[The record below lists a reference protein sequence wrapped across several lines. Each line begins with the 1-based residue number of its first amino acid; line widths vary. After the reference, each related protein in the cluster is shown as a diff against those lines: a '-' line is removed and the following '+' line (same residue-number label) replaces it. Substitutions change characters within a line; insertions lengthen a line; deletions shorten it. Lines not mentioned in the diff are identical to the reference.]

1 MSSTKGN
8 KKPLE
13 KPKKASLYE
22 FYINNAQKNE
32 EEYKFKDNCVDTK
45 KYNIITFLPK
55 ALLYQF
61 VRIANVYFLV
71 CAILQCLPAIS
82 PLGAETALVPI
93 IIVLSVS
100 IIREGIE
107 DLERA
112 KLDKEQ
118 NSEPTEVY
126 VDVQWEQTQSGKL
139 HMGEIVSV
147 KQDDAF
153 PADLILIDSDLPE
166 GICFIET
173 GTLDGEK
180 TLKLKESPTQTA
192 GKFNKNGEKQSNFN
206 IYGNALADQPN
217 PELYLLNGKMHLVFT
232 NMNNKGVQETHDI
245 PLDAKQL
252 LLKGAKLRNTS
263 WIIGIV
269 VYTGHN
275 CKIMK
280 NSKDPVTKFSS
291 VELLMN
297 KALVF
302 IFILQAI
309 LCIFAAIFR
318 GYFYKSN
325 KLKKVDGGGGND
337 DSDKSFGYTEKSYGV
352 ESFLNYFT
360 YLLLLNTMIP
370 ISLIITLEVVKLI
383 QGAFMKTDA
392 YSYSKVRKKW
402 LNPNSISLNEEC
414 GLVNYIFSDKTG
426 TLTCNRMQFKYC
438 VIGDICYEYLRTENE
453 GSIKEIN
460 FRYDENIIPFRKF
473 EMFDNML
480 DENKMRNAAK
490 YNNFIL
496 KSEKDSSVKLSLENT
511 QDLIEHFWYGLCLC
525 HSCSI
530 QQNEDGTEE
539 YICVSPDSIELVK
552 TAKDQGWNFI
562 ESGSSS
568 IKRIK
573 LGKDGLYRN
582 DIERLQLIEFS
593 SDRKRETVI
602 VKDRGLIKVFS
613 KGADSIIEE
622 RLDKNTP
629 ESVLKQCKY
638 YVNKFSAQG
647 FRTLFL
653 AMKILSQEEYDEY
666 ASKLKEAQ
674 MSEDKDK
681 KVEEANNIVESNL
694 FLIGTTIVE
703 DKLQENVPETIRNLR
718 LSNIK
723 VWMLTGDKMN
733 TAYNIGLSCNLINK
747 EMEIFSICGIE
758 VKKNENLEIINK
770 DERDKVITDFAKKF
784 EKFKGKFDSM
794 EKPQFGILVDEKAL
808 LTINEDE
815 EIQHIFLNI
824 AKDAVA
830 VICCR
835 VSPLQKS
842 QVVKMMKNY
851 DPSAIT
857 LAIGD
862 GGNDVSMIMEAHIGI
877 GIYGEEGMRAVQ
889 SSDYAIGEF
898 QCLSPLLFFHGR
910 TNYTRNSECIEYF
923 FYKNFV
929 FTVVQFLFGFY
940 CNFTGQTII
949 DDWFITTFNLI
960 FTSLPLGARA
970 LLDHD
975 LKPDDGEVVN
985 KMLPFMYAENRD
997 NPIFTIKNFLLT
1009 LVKGI
1014 IHCVINFFF
1023 VVYSFQDESF
1033 DEKGNLPE
1041 LWVISVSLFT
1051 NILLIVSSDLLI
1063 YTKYHTWINFV
1074 IIGVVTGVAYVLFVI
1089 VVHNISFF
1097 NSVGTMVNTFGSSKV
1112 WLLFILVCGTC
1123 VLIDFTILAFNYS
1136 FNRNITTLLQLQYNS
1151 SGVLNDEDDVPEEI
1165 KEKLKI
1171 YNKLEENT
1179 NEEDNNKNDTKLK
1192 DESSNANLLQPKE
1205 KKLFD
1210 KANNSRSGSKSE
1222 SNSRSDSK
1230 SDSKSNSKSDTNS
1243 EKSNNLSSRSE
1254 KSSLIDNK
1262 EKPKDKKNKKSSESQ
1277 SSDKD
1282 DKNSS
1287 NSNSKNKNNKKVK
1300 KGILRNKKKN
1310 VNNKN
1315 NNKSETESNNT
1326 SKSKSKNK
1334 SDSKSE
1340 TESNNS
1346 KSKSKNSS
1354 KKKSGSSGS
1363 DNASYNDI
1371 DSDFEKDI
1379 PKKTMEYMSKNNLET
1394 NNGIKNKD
1402 IKKNV
1407 TSINDVEDDD
1417 DDIGENYEDDF
1428 SENVSREIKYFNPKQ
1443 TKAPSSYYFCEE
1455 KPRILNRFQNYK

>member
-1 MSSTKGN
+1 MPCNICASK
-8 KKPLE
+8 E
-13 KPKKASLYE
+13 KSSLYE
-22 FYINNAQKNE
+22 FYINNSERNE
-32 EEYKFKDNCVDTK
+32 KEFHFKDNKVDTQ
-45 KYNIITFLPK
+45 KYNFITFLPK
-55 ALLYQF
+55 SLIYQF
-61 VRIANVYFLV
+61 YRVANIYFLV
-71 CAILQCLPAIS
+71 CAVLQCIPAIS
-82 PLGAETALVPI
+82 PLGMETALVPI

-100 IIREGIE
+100 IIREGVE
-107 DLERA
+107 DCTRA
-112 KLDKEQ
+112 KLDKQQ
-118 NSEPTEVY
+118 NNEPTEVY
-126 VDVQWEQTQSGKL
+126 VDEQWEQTQSGKL

-147 KQDDAF
+147 KQDDSF

-173 GTLDGEK
+173 GSLDGEK

-192 GKFNKNGEKQSNFN
+192 GKFNKNGEKLGNFT
-206 IYGNALADQPN
+206 ISGKALADQPN

-232 NMNNKGVQETHDI
+232 NMNNQGMEETHDI

-280 NSKDPVTKFSS
+280 NAKDPVTKYSS

-297 KALVF
+297 KALIF
-302 IFILQAI
+302 IFVLQAI
-309 LCIFAAIFR
+309 LCIVAAVLR
-318 GYFYKSN
+318 GEFYKSN
-325 KLKKVDGGGGND
+325 GLVKADGRDNKE
-337 DSDKSFGYTEKSYGV
+337 DKSFGYTERSYGW

-360 YLLLLNTMIP
+360 YMLLLNTMIP

-383 QGAFMKTDA
+383 QGAFMKVDA

-438 VIGDICYEYLRTENE
+438 VIGDICYEYLRTEGE
-453 GSIKEIN
+453 GTVKEIN
-460 FRYDENIIPFRKF
+460 FRYDENIIPFRKYDMF
-473 EMFDNML
+473 ENML
-480 DENKMRNAAK
+480 DENRMRNTTK
-490 YNNFIL
+490 YEDFII
-496 KSEKDSSVKLSLENT
+496 KSEKDSSIKLSLENT
-511 QDLIEHFWYGLCLC
+511 ENLIENFWYGLSLC

-568 IKRIK
+568 IKRIR
-573 LGKDGLYRN
+573 LGKDGLFRN
-582 DIERLQLIEFS
+582 DVERLQLIEFS

-602 VKDRGLIKVFS
+602 VKDRGIIKVYC

-622 RLDKNTP
+622 RLSKKTP
-629 ESVLKQCKY
+629 ESILKQCKY

-653 AMKILSQEEYDEY
+653 AMKVLSQEEYDNF
-666 ASKLKEAQ
+666 SSRLKEAQ
-674 MSEDKDK
+674 MSDDKDK
-681 KVEEANNIVESNL
+681 KVEEVNELVENNL

-747 EMEIFSICGIE
+747 DMKIFSICGIE
-758 VKKNENLEIINK
+758 VKKNEKLEIINK
-770 DERDKVITDFAKKF
+770 DERDQVITNFAKEF
-784 EKFKGKFDSM
+784 ERYKGQFDSL

-815 EIQHIFLNI
+815 MIQHIFLNI

-835 VSPLQKS
+835 VSPIQKS

-851 DPSAIT
+851 DSSAIT

-862 GGNDVSMIMEAHIGI
+862 GGNDVSMIMEAHIGV

-910 TNYTRNSECIEYF
+910 TNYIRNSECIQYF

-929 FTVVQFLFGFY
+929 FTVVQFIFGFY
-940 CNFTGQTII
+940 CNFTGQTIV

-960 FTSLPLGARA
+960 FTSLPLGCRA
-970 LLDHD
+970 LMDHD
-975 LKPDDGEVVN
+975 LKPDDGEVVH

-997 NPIFTIKNFLLT
+997 NPIFTIKHFLLT
-1009 LVKGI
+1009 LLKAI
-1014 IHCVINFFF
+1014 LHCAINFFC
-1023 VVYSFQDESF
+1023 VVYSFKGECF
-1033 DEKGNLPE
+1033 DEEGNIPE
-1041 LWVISVSLFT
+1041 LWVVSVSLFT
-1051 NILLIVSSDLLI
+1051 NILLIVSTDLLI
-1063 YTKYHTWINFV
+1063 YTKYHTWINFL
-1074 IIGVVTGVAYVLFVI
+1074 ILGIVTFLAYILFVML
-1089 VVHNISFF
+1089 VHNVPFF
-1097 NSVGTMVNTFGSSKV
+1097 NSVGTMVYTFRSIKI
-1112 WLLFILVCGTC
+1112 WLMFVFVCGTC
-1123 VLIDFTILAFNYS
+1123 ALIDFTILAFNYS
-1136 FNRNITTLLQLQYNS
+1136 FNRNIATLLKLQYNL
-1151 SGVLNDEDDVPEEI
+1151 SGEINDEENVDEEV

-1171 YNKLEENT
+1171 YNKLEDVKI
-1179 NEEDNNKNDTKLK
+1179 EEDNKSKN
-1192 DESSNANLLQPKE
+1192 E
-1205 KKLFD
+1205 KKLKEED
-1210 KANNSRSGSKSE
+1210 EPKVNKKKRGTKLIKKQKIKSNSNSE
-1222 SNSRSDSK
+1222 SNSDSK
-1230 SDSKSNSKSDTNS
+1230 SDSKSDSNSKSNS
-1243 EKSNNLSSRSE
+1243 ELNSSRSE
-1254 KSSLIDNK
+1254 NSNFIKNINK
-1262 EKPKDKKNKKSSESQ
+1262 ERRRTSESK
-1277 SSDKD
+1277 SDEN
-1282 DKNSS
+1282 NSE
-1287 NSNSKNKNNKKVK
+1287 
-1300 KGILRNKKKN
+1300 
-1310 VNNKN
+1310 
-1315 NNKSETESNNT
+1315 SET
-1326 SKSKSKNK
+1326 KSKN
-1334 SDSKSE
+1334 SKQNKRPANLRNQKKKKEKIRSE

-1346 KSKSKNSS
+1346 SSKSKNKSNYSKTGSNNSKSKSS
-1354 KKKSGSSGS
+1354 KKKSSSGS

-1371 DSDFEKDI
+1371 DSDLEKDI
-1379 PKKTMEYMSKNNLET
+1379 PKKTMEYMSRNHLET
-1394 NNGIKNKD
+1394 NKKD
-1402 IKKNV
+1402 IRKKS
-1407 TSINDVEDDD
+1407 TIINDDDNDD
-1417 DDIGENYEDDF
+1417 DDIGENYDEEY
-1428 SENVSREIKYFNPKQ
+1428 SENMSREVKYFYPKQ
-1443 TKAPSSYYFCEE
+1443 SQVPSSNYFKEE
-1455 KPRILNRFQNYK
+1455 KPRILNRFQNFK

>member
-1 MSSTKGN
+1 MPCNICSSKQKSN
-8 KKPLE
+8 
-13 KPKKASLYE
+13 LYE
-22 FYINNAQKNE
+22 FYINDSIRNE
-32 EEYKFKDNCVDTK
+32 KEYKFKDNCVDTK

-55 ALLYQF
+55 ALIYQF
-61 VRIANVYFLV
+61 YRVANIYFLA
-71 CAILQCLPAIS
+71 CAVLQCIPAIS

-107 DLERA
+107 DCARA
-112 KLDKEQ
+112 RLDKQQ
-118 NSEPTEVY
+118 NCEPTEVY
-126 VDVQWEQTQSGKL
+126 VDEQWEQTQSGKL

-192 GKFNKNGEKQSNFN
+192 GKFNKNGEKHGNFT
-206 IYGNALADQPN
+206 ISGNALADQPN

-232 NMNNKGVQETHDI
+232 NMNNQGMEEKHDI

-280 NSKDPVTKFSS
+280 NSKDPVTKYSS

-297 KALVF
+297 KALIF
-302 IFILQAI
+302 IFVLQAI
-309 LCIFAAIFR
+309 LCIVAAVLR
-318 GYFYKSN
+318 GEYYKSN
-325 KLKKVDGGGGND
+325 GLSKADGGQGKKDNKE
-337 DSDKSFGYTEKSYGV
+337 DKSFAYTEKSYGW
-352 ESFLNYFT
+352 ESFFNYFT

-438 VIGDICYEYLRTENE
+438 VIGDICYEYLRTESE
-453 GSIKEIN
+453 GSVKEIN
-460 FRYDENIIPFRKF
+460 FRYDENIIPFRKYDMF
-473 EMFDNML
+473 ENML
-480 DENKMRNAAK
+480 DENKMRNTAK
-490 YNNFIL
+490 YENFIL
-496 KSEKDSSVKLSLENT
+496 KSEKDSSIKLSLENT
-511 QDLIEHFWYGLCLC
+511 QDLIEHFWYGLSLC

-568 IKRIK
+568 IKRIR
-573 LGKDGLYRN
+573 LGKDGLFRN

-602 VKDRGLIKVFS
+602 VRDRGIIKVFI

-622 RLDKNTP
+622 RLSKKTP
-629 ESVLKQCKY
+629 ESILKQCKY

-653 AMKILSQEEYDEY
+653 AMKILSQEEYDDF

-681 KVEEANNIVESNL
+681 KVEEVNELVENDL

-747 EMEIFSICGIE
+747 DMKIFSICGIE
-758 VKKNENLEIINK
+758 VKKNEHLEIINK
-770 DERDKVITDFAKKF
+770 DERDQVITNFAKEF
-784 EKFKGKFDSM
+784 EKYKGQFDSL

-815 EIQHIFLNI
+815 MIQHIFLNI

-835 VSPLQKS
+835 VSPIQKS
-842 QVVKMMKNY
+842 QVVKMMKHY
-851 DPSAIT
+851 EPSAIT

-862 GGNDVSMIMEAHIGI
+862 GGNDVSMIMEAHIGV

-910 TNYTRNSECIEYF
+910 TNYIRNSECIQYF

-929 FTVVQFLFGFY
+929 FTVVQFIFGFY
-940 CNFTGQTII
+940 CNFTGQTIV

-960 FTSLPLGARA
+960 FTSLPLGCRA
-970 LLDHD
+970 LMDHD
-975 LKPDDGEVVN
+975 LKPDDGEVVH

-997 NPIFTIKNFLLT
+997 NPIFTIRHFLLT
-1009 LVKGI
+1009 LLKGI
-1014 IHCVINFFF
+1014 LHCSINFFC
-1023 VVYSFQDESF
+1023 VVYSFKGECF
-1033 DEKGNLPE
+1033 DEEGNIPE
-1041 LWVISVSLFT
+1041 LWVVSVSLFT
-1051 NILLIVSSDLLI
+1051 NILLIVTTDLLI

-1074 IIGVVTGVAYVLFVI
+1074 ILGIVTFLAYILFVI
-1089 VVHNISFF
+1089 LVHNVPFF
-1097 NSVGTMVNTFGSSKV
+1097 NSVGTMVFTFRSIKI
-1112 WLLFILVCGTC
+1112 WLMFIFVCGTC
-1123 VLIDFTILAFNYS
+1123 ALIDFTILAFNYS
-1136 FNRNITTLLQLQYNS
+1136 FNRNITTLLKLQYNLT
-1151 SGVLNDEDDVPEEI
+1151 GVINDEEEVAEEV

-1171 YNKLEENT
+1171 YNKLEDAKT
-1179 NEEDNNKNDTKLK
+1179 EEDNNKSKNQNENKLKEEDKSKANIMKPRKTKLLK
-1192 DESSNANLLQPKE
+1192 KE
-1205 KKLFD
+1205 QTK
-1210 KANNSRSGSKSE
+1210 
-1222 SNSRSDSK
+1222 SNSNSESK
-1230 SDSKSNSKSDTNS
+1230 SDSKSESKSDSESNS
-1243 EKSNNLSSRSE
+1243 ELSSSRSE
-1254 KSSLIDNK
+1254 NSNFIKNINK
-1262 EKPKDKKNKKSSESQ
+1262 ERRNTSES
-1277 SSDKD
+1277 KTD
-1282 DKNSS
+1282 DNNSGS
-1287 NSNSKNKNNKKVK
+1287 ETNSKNNKNQNKRAGNLKS
-1300 KGILRNKKKN
+1300 KKK
-1310 VNNKN
+1310 K
-1315 NNKSETESNNT
+1315 KESR
-1326 SKSKSKNK
+1326 
-1334 SDSKSE
+1334 KSE

-1346 KSKSKNSS
+1346 SSKSKSKSNSKTESNNSKSNSS
-1354 KKKSGSSGS
+1354 KNKSGSSGS

-1371 DSDFEKDI
+1371 DTDLEKDI
-1379 PKKTMEYMSKNNLET
+1379 PKKTMEYMCRNNLET
-1394 NNGIKNKD
+1394 NKKD
-1402 IKKNV
+1402 IRKKS
-1407 TSINDVEDDD
+1407 TILNDEDD
-1417 DDIGENYEDDF
+1417 DDIGENYDEEY
-1428 SENVSREIKYFNPKQ
+1428 SENMNREVKYFYPKQ
-1443 TKAPSSYYFCEE
+1443 SKVPSSNYFKEE
-1455 KPRILNRFQNYK
+1455 KPRILNRLQNYE

>member
-1 MSSTKGN
+1 MKSPN
-8 KKPLE
+8 
-13 KPKKASLYE
+13 KPKKTSLYE
-22 FYINNAQKNE
+22 FYINNSINNSQ
-32 EEYKFKDNCVDTK
+32 EYHFKDNSVNTK

-55 ALLYQF
+55 ALIYQF
-61 VRIANVYFLV
+61 VRVANIYFLV
-71 CAILQCLPAIS
+71 CAVLQCIPIIS

-107 DLERA
+107 DYARA
-112 KLDKEQ
+112 KLDKQQ

-126 VDVQWEQTQSGKL
+126 VDEQWEQTQSGKL

-192 GKFNKNGEKQSNFN
+192 GKFNKNGEKHGNFQ
-206 IYGNALADQPN
+206 ISGKVLADQPN

-232 NMNNKGVQETHDI
+232 NMNNKEREEAHDI

-280 NSKDPVTKFSS
+280 NSKEPVTKFSS

-297 KALVF
+297 KALIF
-302 IFILQAI
+302 IFVLQAI
-309 LCIFAAIFR
+309 LCIVSAVLR
-318 GYFYKSN
+318 GYFYKLYN
-325 KLKKVDGGGGND
+325 LEEVDGGMGD
-337 DSDKSFGYTEKSYGV
+337 DNANKANINFAYTENSYV
-352 ESFLNYFT
+352 WESVINYFT

-383 QGAFMKTDA
+383 QGAFMKVDA

-402 LNPNSISLNEEC
+402 LSPNSISLNEEC

-438 VIGDICYEYLRTENE
+438 VIGDICYEYLRTESE

-473 EMFDNML
+473 DMFENMI

-490 YNNFIL
+490 YNFIL
-496 KSEKDSSVKLSLENT
+496 QSEKDNSIKLSLQNT
-511 QDLIEHFWYGLCLC
+511 QDLIEHFWYGLSLC

-530 QQNEDGTEE
+530 QQNEDGTDE
-539 YICVSPDSIELVK
+539 YICISPDSIELVK

-573 LGKDGLYRN
+573 LGKDGLFRN

-602 VKDRGLIKVFS
+602 VKDRGIIKVYC

-622 RLDKNTP
+622 RLSKNTP
-629 ESVLKQCKY
+629 ESILKQCKY

-653 AMKILSQEEYDEY
+653 AMKILSQKEYDEY

-674 MSEDKDK
+674 MSEEDKDK
-681 KVEEANNIVESNL
+681 KVEKVNDMLENNL

-747 EMEIFSICGIE
+747 EMKIFSICGIE

-770 DERDKVITDFAKKF
+770 EEREKVILDFSKEFAKY
-784 EKFKGKFDSM
+784 KGQFDSL

-815 EIQHIFLNI
+815 SIQSIFLGI

-835 VSPLQKS
+835 VSPIQKS
-842 QVVKMMKNY
+842 QVVKMMKHY
-851 DPSAIT
+851 EPSAIT

-862 GGNDVSMIMEAHIGI
+862 GGNDVSMIMEAHIGV

-898 QCLSPLLFFHGR
+898 QCLGPLLFFHGR
-910 TNYTRNSECIEYF
+910 TNYIRNSECIQYF

-949 DDWFITTFNLI
+949 DDWFITSFNLL
-960 FTSLPLGARA
+960 FTSLSLGARA

-975 LKPDDGEVVN
+975 LKPDDGEVVH

-997 NPIFTIKNFLLT
+997 NPVFTIRHFLLT
-1009 LVKGI
+1009 LFKGI
-1014 IHCVINFFF
+1014 IHCSINFF
-1023 VVYSFQDESF
+1023 VVIYAFKGECF
-1033 DEKGNLPE
+1033 DEEGNIPE
-1041 LWVISVSLFT
+1041 LWVIGLSLFT
-1051 NILLIVSSDLLI
+1051 NIILIVSSDLVIL
-1063 YTKYHTWINFV
+1063 TKYHTWINFA
-1074 IIGVVTGVAYVLFVI
+1074 IMGVVTGLCYVVFIII
-1089 VVHNISFF
+1089 VHHSTFF
-1097 NSVGTMVNTFGSSKV
+1097 NSVGSMVNTFSSIKI
-1112 WLLFILVCGTC
+1112 WCLFFLVCGTC

-1136 FNRNITTLLQLQYNS
+1136 FNRNITTLLQIQYNM
-1151 SGVLNDEDDVPEEI
+1151 SGKINDEEDVPEEI

-1171 YNKLEENT
+1171 YNKYEDVKTEEND
-1179 NEEDNNKNDTKLK
+1179 NKNDNKNNIKNDNNKKDDIPNKNKYKHITTKIIK
-1192 DESSNANLLQPKE
+1192 SDKNSKSSSKSNSNSKSYSNS
-1205 KKLFD
+1205 KS
-1210 KANNSRSGSKSE
+1210 NSRSNSE
-1222 SNSRSDSK
+1222 SNSEQS
-1230 SDSKSNSKSDTNS
+1230 
-1243 EKSNNLSSRSE
+1243 SSRSNRSNRSE
-1254 KSSLIDNK
+1254 NSSFLLNNDNK
-1262 EKPKDKKNKKSSESQ
+1262 EKKSSESKTN
-1277 SSDKD
+1277 DKE
-1282 DKNSS
+1282 
-1287 NSNSKNKNNKKVK
+1287 SKKSLNLSKKSTENNLK
-1300 KGILRNKKKN
+1300 NKKKPN
-1310 VNNKN
+1310 LKN
-1315 NNKSETESNNT
+1315 NDKKLANDKKSEMN
-1326 SKSKSKNK
+1326 
-1334 SDSKSE
+1334 
-1340 TESNNS
+1340 SNNS
-1346 KSKSKNSS
+1346 SIKNKISHLSKLYSDRNSQS
-1354 KKKSGSSGS
+1354 KKNNSSGS
-1363 DNASYNDI
+1363 DEASYNDI
-1371 DSDFEKDI
+1371 DTNFEKDI
-1379 PKKTMEYMSKNNLET
+1379 PKKTMEYINNNKNGPINGPKNDDISK
-1394 NNGIKNKD
+1394 KS
-1402 IKKNV
+1402 
-1407 TSINDVEDDD
+1407 SINEEDDD
-1417 DDIGENYEDDF
+1417 NIGENYDDEY
-1428 SENVSREIKYFNPKQ
+1428 SENVSKEVKYFNPKQ
-1443 TKAPSSYYFCEE
+1443 SETPRHFYFNEE
-1455 KPRILNRFQNYK
+1455 PQLNRFQNYK

>member
-1 MSSTKGN
+1 MPS
-8 KKPLE
+8 KPQNV
-13 KPKKASLYE
+13 KLYE
-22 FYINNAQKNE
+22 FYINNSLKNK
-32 EEYKFKDNCVDTK
+32 EEYKFKDNCVDTT
-45 KYNIITFLPK
+45 KYNFITFLPK
-55 ALLYQF
+55 ALFYQF
-61 VRIANVYFLV
+61 VRVANIYFLV
-71 CAILQCLPAIS
+71 CAILQCIPAIS

-100 IIREGIE
+100 LIREAVE
-107 DLERA
+107 DCARS
-112 KLDKEQ
+112 KLDKQQ

-139 HMGEIVSV
+139 HMGEVVSV

-173 GTLDGEK
+173 GSLDGEK

-192 GKFNKNGEKQSNFN
+192 GKFNKNGEKATNFV
-206 IYGNALADQPN
+206 ISGNALADQPN
-217 PELYLLNGKMHLVFT
+217 PELYLLNGRMHLVFT
-232 NMNNKGVQETHDI
+232 NMNNNGQQETHDI

-263 WIIGIV
+263 WILGIV

-280 NSKDPVTKFSS
+280 NSKDPVTKYSS

-297 KALVF
+297 KALIF
-302 IFILQAI
+302 IFVLQAI
-309 LCIFAAIFR
+309 LCLIAACLR
-318 GYFYKSN
+318 GYYYNSN
-325 KLKKVDGGGGND
+325 NLKKLDGGEGKKDNPED
-337 DSDKSFGYTEKSYGV
+337 ISFGYTERSYTW

-383 QGAFMKTDA
+383 QGAFMKADA
-392 YSYSKVRKKW
+392 LSYSKVRKKW

-438 VIGDICYEYLRTENE
+438 VIGDICYEYLRTESE
-453 GSIKEIN
+453 GTIKEIN
-460 FRYDENIIPFRKF
+460 FRYDENIIPFRQF
-473 EMFDNML
+473 DMFDNML

-490 YNNFIL
+490 YTGFIIT
-496 KSEKDSSVKLSLENT
+496 SEKDKSVKLSLENT
-511 QDLIEHFWYGLCLC
+511 QDLIENFWYGLSLC

-530 QQNEDGTEE
+530 QQNEDGSDD

-573 LGKDGLYRN
+573 LGKDGLFRN

-602 VKDRGLIKVFS
+602 VRDRGLIKVYC

-622 RLDKNTP
+622 RLSKKTP
-629 ESVLKQCKY
+629 ESILKQCKY

-653 AMKILSQEEYDEY
+653 AMKILSEDEY
-666 ASKLKEAQ
+666 KKYASRLKEAQ
-674 MSEDKDK
+674 MSQDDKDR
-681 KVEEANNIVESNL
+681 KVEEVNDTIENNL

-747 EMEIFSICGIE
+747 DLKIFSICGIE
-758 VKKNENLEIINK
+758 VKKNENLQIINK
-770 DERDKVITDFAKKF
+770 EERDKVIMDFSKEF
-784 EKFKGKFDSM
+784 QKFKGQFDSL

-808 LTINEDE
+808 LTINDDE
-815 EIQHIFLNI
+815 LIQHIFLEI

-835 VSPLQKS
+835 VSPIQKS

-862 GGNDVSMIMEAHIGI
+862 GGNDVSMIMEAHIGV

-910 TNYTRNSECIEYF
+910 TNYIRNSECIQYF

-929 FTVVQFLFGFY
+929 FTVVQFIFGFY

-949 DDWFITTFNLI
+949 DDWFITTFNLL
-960 FTSLPLGARA
+960 FTSLPLGTRA
-970 LLDHD
+970 LMDHD
-975 LKPDDGEVVN
+975 LKPDDGEVVH
-985 KMLPFMYAENRD
+985 KMLPFMYADNRD

-1009 LVKGI
+1009 LLKGI
-1014 IHCVINFFF
+1014 FHCCINFFF
-1023 VVYSFQDESF
+1023 VIYSLRDESL
-1033 DEKGNLPE
+1033 DYSGNLGE
-1041 LWVISVSLFT
+1041 LWVISVCLFT
-1051 NILLIVSSDLLI
+1051 NILLIVTTDLLI
-1063 YTKYHTWINFV
+1063 YTKYHTWINFL
-1074 IIGVVTGVAYVLFVI
+1074 ILGVVTFLAYILFII
-1089 VVHNISFF
+1089 VVHNWTFF
-1097 NSVGTMVNTFGSSKV
+1097 NSVGTMVYTFKSSKI
-1112 WLLFILVCGTC
+1112 WFIFILICGTC
-1123 VLIDFTILAFNYS
+1123 ALFDFTILAFNFT
-1136 FNRNITTLLQLQYNS
+1136 FNRNITKLLQIQYNS
-1151 SGVLNDEDDVPEEI
+1151 TGIINDEEETPEEV

-1171 YNKLEENT
+1171 YNKY
-1179 NEEDNNKNDTKLK
+1179 EEDKVEDNDNDNKNKNRSKLDDAKEK
-1192 DESSNANLLQPKE
+1192 DDVSNNDLLQPK
-1205 KKLFD
+1205 D
-1210 KANNSRSGSKSE
+1210 RSFFSKSI
-1222 SNSRSDSK
+1222 SNEK
-1230 SDSKSNSKSDTNS
+1230 SNTDKSSSKSNDSERSSFMKNINNNGKRRQTSENESSEKISASNGNSGEKSD
-1243 EKSNNLSSRSE
+1243 
-1254 KSSLIDNK
+1254 
-1262 EKPKDKKNKKSSESQ
+1262 
-1277 SSDKD
+1277 
-1282 DKNSS
+1282 
-1287 NSNSKNKNNKKVK
+1287 SNSKNKKNKKVLLKNKKTRNNKQSESESSIKKSNSNNSDTNSNKSNNKK
-1300 KGILRNKKKN
+1300 
-1310 VNNKN
+1310 
-1315 NNKSETESNNT
+1315 
-1326 SKSKSKNK
+1326 
-1334 SDSKSE
+1334 
-1340 TESNNS
+1340 
-1346 KSKSKNSS
+1346 
-1354 KKKSGSSGS
+1354 SSGS
-1363 DNASYNDI
+1363 DNKSNSNKNSSGSNGSDDASYNDI
-1371 DSDFEKDI
+1371 DDDYEKDI
-1379 PKKTMEYMSKNNLET
+1379 PKKTMEFMTRNNPNLD
-1394 NNGIKNKD
+1394 NGISNND
-1402 IKKNV
+1402 IRKKI
-1407 TSINDVEDDD
+1407 TSINDNNDDDDEDD
-1417 DDIGENYEDDF
+1417 DDIGENYDDDF
-1428 SENVSREIKYFNPKQ
+1428 SENVSREVKYFYPKQ
-1443 TKAPSSYYFCEE
+1443 SQPPSSSYFSAE
-1455 KPRILNRFQNYK
+1455 KPRVANRFSNFH